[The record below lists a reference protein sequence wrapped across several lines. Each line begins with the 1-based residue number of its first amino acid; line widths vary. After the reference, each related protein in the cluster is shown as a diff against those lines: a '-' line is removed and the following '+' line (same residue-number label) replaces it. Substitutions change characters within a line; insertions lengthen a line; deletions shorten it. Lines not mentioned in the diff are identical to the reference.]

1 MPDGFEATVFHEG
14 VGRARH
20 LAVTPDGAVYVK
32 LRGPV
37 RGQTPAEF
45 KGIVGL
51 KDTGGDGRADQ
62 VEYFGSY
69 EDTGD
74 YGTGMRLYEG
84 YIYFTTAGEVY
95 RQKLTPGRLV
105 PEAPVELVLKH
116 NYRQEGRYYEHS
128 AKPTTSDAAGHL

>member
-45 KGIVGL
+45 KGVVGL

-74 YGTGMRLYEG
+74 YGTAMRFYEG
-84 YIYFTTAGEVY
+84 YIYFTTAGEG
-95 RQKLTPGRLV
+95 TGR
-105 PEAPVELVLKH
+105 
-116 NYRQEGRYYEHS
+116 S
-128 AKPTTSDAAGHL
+128 